1 MQELQLLNEKLDL
14 LLKKYTA
21 LQAENKRLK
30 ETVSQQLR
38 SIETLNNKLSS
49 LEDNM
54 QTTQI
59 GKALISS
66 DEKAVVKKQIDN
78 VISEIDK
85 ILHTLND

>member
-49 LEDNM
+49 LEDNIH
-54 QTTQI
+54 TTQI
-59 GKALISS
+59 GKALIST

>member
-30 ETVSQQLR
+30 DTVSQQLK
-38 SIETLNNKLSS
+38 SIEMLNGKLSS

-54 QTTQI
+54 QATQI
-59 GKALISS
+59 GKAVINT
-66 DEKAVVKKQIDN
+66 DEKAGVRKQIDN

-85 ILHTLND
+85 ILNTLND

>member
-21 LQAENKRLK
+21 LQVENKRLK
-30 ETVSQQLR
+30 DTVSQQLK
-38 SIETLNNKLSS
+38 SIEMLNGKLSS

-54 QTTQI
+54 QATQI
-59 GKALISS
+59 GKAVVNT
-66 DEKAVVKKQIDN
+66 DEKTGVRKQIDN

-85 ILHTLND
+85 ILNTLND